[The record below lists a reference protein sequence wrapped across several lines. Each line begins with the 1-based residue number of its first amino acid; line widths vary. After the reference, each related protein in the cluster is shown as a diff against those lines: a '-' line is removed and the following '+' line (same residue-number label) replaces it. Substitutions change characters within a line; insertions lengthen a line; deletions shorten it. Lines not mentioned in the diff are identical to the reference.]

1 MSDTVKS
8 GGKLAEEIPV
18 ALPGIVRFWVDETV
32 CIAQR
37 RCVQEAP
44 GLMEDRNVS
53 GGPLIL
59 SDKPANVAQVLQILN
74 AAWVC
79 PVAAFK
85 VELEDG
91 SVRDSNDRY
100 VRELGKAYSK
110 HVTT

>member
-1 MSDTVKS
+1 VSDSVQ
-8 GGKLAEEIPV
+8 
-18 ALPGIVRFWVDETV
+18 LPRIVRFWVDETI

-44 GLMEDRNVS
+44 DLMEDRNVS
-53 GGPLIL
+53 GGPFIQ
-59 SDKPANVAQVLQILN
+59 SDRPANLAQVLQILN

-85 VELEDG
+85 VELDDG

-100 VRELGKAYSK
+100 LRELGKAYSK
-110 HVTT
+110 NTAT